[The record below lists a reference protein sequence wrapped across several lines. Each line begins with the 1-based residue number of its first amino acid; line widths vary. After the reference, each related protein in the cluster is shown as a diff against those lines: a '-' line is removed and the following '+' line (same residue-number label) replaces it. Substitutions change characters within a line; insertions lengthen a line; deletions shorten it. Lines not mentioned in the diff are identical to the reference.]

1 MARTANDGGGAVD
14 RTWGARLVVLIPYL
28 WLIVFFLVP
37 FLIVLKISL
46 SHTAIAQPPYTPVF
60 DPVAGWEGLKAFVAA
75 LSLENYAFIASD
87 GLYLAS
93 YLKSLEVAVGSTV
106 LLLLIGFPLAY
117 GIARAPRHW
126 QPALFVLVVLPFWTS
141 FLIRIYAWVNIL
153 QRDGL
158 LNQVLLALR
167 IVDEPPA
174 WLSTDTAVYIGIVY
188 SYLPFMVL
196 PIYATLEKMDETLIE
211 AAADLGCPR
220 WKAFWLVTLPLSL
233 PGVIAGALLCF
244 IPIVGEFVIPDL
256 LGSSQT
262 MMIGQ
267 TLWTEFFANRDWPV
281 ASAVAVVLLCLLVV
295 PLAVYQ
301 QLQTRYPVGR
311 TLTMRKASWFNIGSV
326 ALGFAFLYLPIVI
339 LVIYSFNGSRLV
351 TVWGGWSTR
360 WYVEL
365 LNDRAML
372 ESAWVTLRIALLS
385 ATAATVLGTLA
396 AIALVRFGRFR
407 GRMLFSGMIYAP
419 LVMPEVI
426 TGLSLL
432 LLFVA
437 VDVDRGFWTIT
448 VAHTT
453 LTACFVTVVVQ
464 SRLLTFD
471 TSLEEAAMDLGC
483 PPLRTFLSVTLPLIA
498 PALASGWMLAFHAVA
513 RRSGDRKLHDR
524 AWCDHVADPHL
535 FGDPARRETGDQC
548 HLHDHDRDRCDR
560 DRRRH
565 PSSASFTMSR
575 VMASGRL
582 PSSEAADHCRR
593 SRSVLRWLGGL
604 GRQARSRPAWN
615 CRSGSAPL
623 SEDRPR
629 DRRSRR

>member
-1 MARTANDGGGAVD
+1 
-14 RTWGARLVVLIPYL
+14 
-28 WLIVFFLVP
+28 
-37 FLIVLKISL
+37 VLKISL

-75 LSLENYAFIASD
+75 LSFENYAFIASD

-93 YLKSLEVAVGSTV
+93 YLKSLEVAAGSTV

-301 QLQTRYPVGR
+301 QLQTRYSSGGR
-311 TLTMRKASWFNIGSV
+311 
-326 ALGFAFLYLPIVI
+326 
-339 LVIYSFNGSRLV
+339 
-351 TVWGGWSTR
+351 
-360 WYVEL
+360 
-365 LNDRAML
+365 
-372 ESAWVTLRIALLS
+372 
-385 ATAATVLGTLA
+385 
-396 AIALVRFGRFR
+396 
-407 GRMLFSGMIYAP
+407 
-419 LVMPEVI
+419 
-426 TGLSLL
+426 
-432 LLFVA
+432 
-437 VDVDRGFWTIT
+437 
-448 VAHTT
+448 
-453 LTACFVTVVVQ
+453 
-464 SRLLTFD
+464 
-471 TSLEEAAMDLGC
+471 
-483 PPLRTFLSVTLPLIA
+483 
-498 PALASGWMLAFHAVA
+498 
-513 RRSGDRKLHDR
+513 
-524 AWCDHVADPHL
+524 
-535 FGDPARRETGDQC
+535 
-548 HLHDHDRDRCDR
+548 
-560 DRRRH
+560 
-565 PSSASFTMSR
+565 
-575 VMASGRL
+575 
-582 PSSEAADHCRR
+582 
-593 SRSVLRWLGGL
+593 
-604 GRQARSRPAWN
+604 
-615 CRSGSAPL
+615 
-623 SEDRPR
+623 
-629 DRRSRR
+629 